1 MEIMTLTQRYPGAA
15 VVTGASAG
23 IGESFANLL
32 AKEGFPLVLV
42 ARRKVRLDAL
52 AERIRADHKV
62 DVWVLS
68 LDLTSAGAAAALRS
82 FTDEQGIV
90 VGMVVNNA
98 GFGSFGRHDTVETA
112 HYSKMVDLNCRVP
125 TEITDVYLKD
135 MLERKSGA
143 VIFVASTAAYQAVP
157 YMSAYAA
164 TKAYNLILAEG
175 LAQEYRGTGVDVLAV
190 SPGFTETEFADAA
203 SVDARAPGPLVG
215 YPDGVVRQALRAL
228 GKRPSTIHGWL
239 NWILNSTSRLFPRWI
254 VGRLVGNALYRSSA
268 RLQLEKHKIN

>member
-1 MEIMTLTQRYPGAA
+1 MTLSQRYPGAA

-23 IGESFANLL
+23 IGESFANAL
-32 AKEGFPLVLV
+32 AGEGVPLVLV
-42 ARRKVRLDAL
+42 ARRKDRLEAL
-52 AERIRADHKV
+52 AERLRAEYDV
-62 DVWVLS
+62 EVWVVA
-68 LDLTSAGAAAALRS
+68 LDLTEVGAVASLRS
-82 FTDEQGIV
+82 YTDGQGIE

-98 GFGSFGRHDTVETA
+98 GFGSFGRHDTVEST
-112 HYSKMVDLNCRVP
+112 HYSQMVDLNCKVP
-125 TEITDVYLKD
+125 TEIADAYLKD

-143 VIFVASTAAYQAVP
+143 LIFVASTAAYQAVP

-190 SPGFTETEFADAA
+190 SPGFTETEFAEAA
-203 SVDARAPGPLVG
+203 SVDARAPGFLVG

-228 GKRPSTIHGWL
+228 GNRPSTIHGWL

-254 VGRLVGNALYRSSA
+254 VGRLVGNAIYRSST
-268 RLQLEKHKIN
+268 RLRSEKHREV

>member
-1 MEIMTLTQRYPGAA
+1 MTLTQRYPGAA

-23 IGESFANLL
+23 IGESFANAL
-32 AKEGFPLVLV
+32 AAEGVPLVLV
-42 ARRKVRLDAL
+42 ARRKDRLESL
-52 AERIRADHKV
+52 AERLRNEYDV
-62 DVWVLS
+62 DVWVAA
-68 LDLTSAGAAAALRS
+68 LDLTEPGAVTSLRA
-82 FTDEQGIV
+82 FTDGEGIQ

-98 GFGSFGRHDTVETA
+98 GFGSFGRHDTVESA
-112 HYSKMVDLNCRVP
+112 HYSKMVDLNCKVP
-125 TEITDVYLKD
+125 TEIADAYLRD

-143 VIFVASTAAYQAVP
+143 LIFVASTAAYQAVP

-190 SPGFTETEFADAA
+190 SPGFTETEFAEAA
-203 SVDARAPGPLVG
+203 SVDARAPGLLVG

-228 GKRPSTIHGWL
+228 GNRPSTIHGWL

-254 VGRLVGNALYRSSA
+254 VGRLVGNAIYRSSP
-268 RLQLEKHKIN
+268 RLRSERHREV